1 MSEIPFEEIVRITPS
16 LTPAEWEQLGGEKQ
30 TPPGQLLE
38 QLKEAFGRDFPEA
51 LWRRHKSRNAQLREA
66 RHVLSDQEL
75 DRLESKDM
83 RDIC

>member
-38 QLKEAFGRDFPEA
+38 
-51 LWRRHKSRNAQLREA
+51 
-66 RHVLSDQEL
+66 
-75 DRLESKDM
+75 
-83 RDIC
+83 